1 MARVPREQELC
12 LQSALW
18 AEDLGMI
25 LKMAE
30 GTETH
35 KARKKEYIFHIVYSV
50 GRAYSCSPFF
60 SSPLNYTILHH
71 AFEYHNASSEGRQT
85 L

>member
-1 MARVPREQELC
+1 MARVPEHELC

-35 KARKKEYIFHIVYSV
+35 KARKKEYIFLIVYSL
-50 GRAYSCSPFF
+50 GRAYSYSTLLFF
-60 SSPLNYTILHH
+60 PSQNYTILHH
-71 AFEYHNASSEGRQT
+71 A

>member
-1 MARVPREQELC
+1 MARVPREHDLC

-30 GTETH
+30 GTATH
-35 KARKKEYIFHIVYSV
+35 TARKKEYIFHIVFQLRPRLLLFY
-50 GRAYSCSPFF
+50 F
-60 SSPLNYTILHH
+60 SFLPLLNYTILHH
-71 AFEYHNASSEGRQT
+71 A

>member
-35 KARKKEYIFHIVYSV
+35 KARKKEYIFHIVYSL
-50 GRAYSCSPFF
+50 GRAHSYSTLLFCPSKV
-60 SSPLNYTILHH
+60 
-71 AFEYHNASSEGRQT
+71 YHIASCFVVS
-85 L
+85 

>member
-35 KARKKEYIFHIVYSV
+35 KARKKEYIFHIVYSL
-50 GRAYSCSPFF
+50 GRAYTYSTVLFF
-60 SSPLNYTILHH
+60 PLNYTILHH
-71 AFEYHNASSEGRQT
+71 A